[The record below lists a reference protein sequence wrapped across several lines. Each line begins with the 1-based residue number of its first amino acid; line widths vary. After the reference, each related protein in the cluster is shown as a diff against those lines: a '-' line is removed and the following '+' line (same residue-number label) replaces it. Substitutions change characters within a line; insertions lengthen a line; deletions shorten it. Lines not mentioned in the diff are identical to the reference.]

1 MDVFRLIKS
10 LSGNEKRFFR
20 LQSAMIE
27 GEKTYLRLFDLI
39 DRSNKYDEEK
49 TREELDPGMTK
60 ARFSKEKN
68 HLATLIL
75 RHMNRYQHKHSAHL
89 QISELIG
96 GVKFL
101 FDKGLY
107 QDSRKTLNKA
117 IKLIDKYDLE
127 AYKFIAFSWEKRL
140 FEIGAYTQNQS
151 TASSIA
157 KAQRDAFME
166 HLNTTEYSNLYDQ
179 ITTFRITYG
188 RIRDQK
194 ARDAIAKVM
203 EHPLM
208 METIDDTSFNA
219 EYYRLHT
226 HFNYHELLGEWGDAI
241 VYAEQLVQLLEG
253 HPNQLRIRYEPY
265 ISNLFNL
272 LRCQM
277 RSTQFA
283 NFQGDWTIHD
293 TFYNNLQKLVN
304 LPTTEIFNTIKSETL
319 VTWHETHVKHIKL
332 NYCGMMLLFEEIV
345 AMDEEIE
352 KFIRKYAHADSLD
365 RLSFA
370 INVSTAAFFCQEYR
384 LARKWLNRLLNSQ
397 EMNVRSD
404 LYNFCRVYNLL
415 VNFELQDFDQLE
427 YISVSTKRHLRS
439 RNAFFK
445 VETLLSTFF
454 LKEAIAFNSRAD
466 IVKGFQQLKSNLK
479 PLMEDSN
486 EKRVFEI
493 FNFIDWIDGHIQNKP
508 ALQIARER
516 QQPWKAS
523 NPIPLFEE
531 VTQTVPSTA
540 KRNPHGTKSSSKNFR
555 F

>member
-1 MDVFRLIKS
+1 MDVFRLVKS
-10 LSGNEKRFFR
+10 LSGNEKRFFK
-20 LQSAMIE
+20 LQSAALE
-27 GEKTYLRLFDLI
+27 GEKTYLRLFEILDKAPEN
-39 DRSNKYDEEK
+39 DNEK
-49 TREELDPGMTK
+49 IRLKLDPNMTK
-60 ARFSKEKN
+60 GRFSKEKN
-68 HLATLIL
+68 QLASLIIKQ
-75 RHMNRYQHKHSAHL
+75 MNRYQHKHSAHL

-117 IKLIDKYDLE
+117 IKLIEKYDLE

-157 KAQRDAFME
+157 KAQRAAFTE
-166 HLNTTEYSNLYDQ
+166 HINTTEYSNLYDQ

-194 ARDAIAKVM
+194 ARDAISKVM

-208 METIDDTSFNA
+208 HEANSNTSFNA
-219 EYYRLHT
+219 EYYRLQT
-226 HFNYHELLGEWGDAI
+226 HFNYHELLGNWKEAI
-241 VYAEQLVQLLEG
+241 IYAEQLLTLLEG
-253 HPNQLRIRYEPY
+253 HPNQLRIHYEPY

-283 NFQGDWTIHD
+283 NFDGDWSIHD
-293 TFYNNLQKLVN
+293 SFYSYLRKLANLTDTDIYN
-304 LPTTEIFNTIKSETL
+304 SIRSETL
-319 VTWHETHVKHIKL
+319 ATWHETHVKHIKL

-345 AMDEEIE
+345 SMADEIE
-352 KFIRKYAHADSLD
+352 RFIDKHAHADSLD

-370 INVSTAAFFCQEYR
+370 INVSTAAFFCEEFR
-384 LARKWLNRLLNSQ
+384 LARKWLNKLLNSQ

-415 VNFELQDFDQLE
+415 VNFELKDFDQLE
-427 YISVSTKRHLRS
+427 YISISTKRHLRS

-445 VETLLSTFF
+445 VEDLLSGFF
-454 LKEAIAFNSRAD
+454 LKEAISFTSRTD
-466 IVKGFQQLKSNLK
+466 IVEGFESLKLQLK
-479 PLMEDSN
+479 PLMQDPN
-486 EKRVFEI
+486 ERRVFEI
-493 FNFIDWIDGHIQNKP
+493 FNFMDWIDGHIQDKP
-508 ALQIARER
+508 ALKIARER
-516 QQPWKAS
+516 QQPWKEN

-531 VTQTVPSTA
+531 VAQATL
-540 KRNPHGTKSSSKNFR
+540 NN
-555 F
+555 